1 MSFSRTILGR
11 AVEAV
16 ISKIKCCLYS
26 MRFLLCVAAA
36 LVLIPFS
43 ANASTVVRT
52 GDVVSLA
59 ADQSVEGD
67 FYGLGGTTAV
77 SGEVSEDL
85 FLIGGT
91 VTMNGDIG
99 ADVAAVG
106 GTIDIHGAVG
116 DDVRVIGGTVVV
128 AGTVEG
134 NLVVVASELKVLSTA
149 VIGGDVMFFGGNADV
164 SGAVGKDVL
173 GTSEYLRIDGSVGG
187 NVDIKAG
194 SVVLGDRAEITGRLS
209 YNSPQ
214 DLIRAQNAI
223 VTGEI
228 VRSEEKVAPDN
239 ALRSL
244 AVAFLATLF
253 AALVLFLL
261 GKPFVHTIVSR
272 SHDRAWRSVFIGFGF
287 IFLVP
292 IAAVI
297 LLVSTLGTLVG
308 FLLLFAYLAL
318 LCLAFILVGPVIGS
332 YVMRFTKQSPT
343 VTVLTIV
350 LGTALAY
357 VVMIVPVLGQLL
369 LLLTV
374 TLTLG
379 VVAEYFVRIMRS

>member
-1 MSFSRTILGR
+1 
-11 AVEAV
+11 
-16 ISKIKCCLYS
+16 
-26 MRFLLCVAAA
+26 MRFLVCVVAA
-36 LVLIPFS
+36 LTLFPFGVD
-43 ANASTVVRT
+43 ASTVVRT
-52 GDVVSLA
+52 GDIVSLA

-77 SGEVSEDL
+77 SGAVSEDL
-85 FLIGGT
+85 FLVGGT
-91 VTMNGDIG
+91 VTLNGDIG
-99 ADVAAVG
+99 ADVAVVG

-173 GTSEYLRIDGSVGG
+173 GTSEYLRIDGPVGG
-187 NVDIKAG
+187 NVDIKVG
-194 SVVLGDRAEITGRLS
+194 SVVLGDRAEIVGRLS

-228 VRSEEKVAPDN
+228 VRSEEKAAPDN
-239 ALRSL
+239 TARSF

-253 AALVLFLL
+253 ASLVLFLL
-261 GKPFVHTIVSR
+261 GKPFVHTIISR
-272 SHDRAWRSVFIGFGF
+272 AHDRAWRSVFIGFGF
-287 IFLVP
+287 IFLTP

-308 FLLLFAYLAL
+308 FLLLCAYFAL
-318 LCLAFILVGPVIGS
+318 LFLAFILAGPVIGS
-332 YVMRFTKQSPT
+332 YVMRFAKQSYT

-350 LGTALAY
+350 LGTAIAY
-357 VVMIVPVLGQLL
+357 VVMMVPVLGQLL
-369 LLLTV
+369 VLFAV

-379 VVAEYFVRIMRS
+379 VVAEYFIKIMRS